1 MSVAGT
7 LAFAKMRRGAPARL
21 GAPSVRD
28 ASFGLALVMLLLAL
42 ASPIG
47 QLADGYLFSAHM
59 AQHLLLVLVVPPLT
73 LVGLGLR
80 GAAGAARRLE
90 VLAGWALGVGAMWL
104 WHERTLCNA
113 ASLSPTVHRLQ
124 EISLLAMG
132 AAFWVPVISGRLSPL
147 PGIVYLF
154 SACVACTVLG
164 IYLTFSPVTVCSAFV
179 HPVDR
184 LGVMPLLRGD
194 WGLTPERDQQVGG
207 LMMWVPACLVYGV
220 GILGQLGRLY
230 ATDARP
236 KPVLEEATP

>member
-59 AQHLLLVLVVPPLT
+59 AQHLLLVLVVPPLA

-80 GAAGAARRLE
+80 GATGAARRLE
-90 VLAGWALGVGAMWL
+90 VLAAWALGVGAMWL

-132 AAFWVPVISGRLSPL
+132 AAFWMPVISGRLSPL